1 MRRKACRG
9 DLPVS
14 LQEKIEILVL
24 LAVDNDEESRNS
36 AFHTLEYWVPAELQ
50 KVLSNPSTPVGV
62 LEFVAYNL
70 APGRKELEEALLLNP
85 SLPGPLREWMVDV
98 VALFAEAESSE
109 SAEASV
115 PLQSADEVIDSSRVE
130 ELRERTSVMLR
141 IRRMS
146 PFQKVKTA
154 LIGSQEERMCLVRDA
169 NKLVARAVLQS
180 PKVSDHEAENFASM
194 KDISEE
200 LLRLIAQSRRFMKN
214 YAVLRALVNNPRTPI
229 DAGLPLLH
237 YISDRDLKGVVFN
250 RNVSDVIRS
259 TASKFI
265 RQKEEA
271 NKPKFGKH

>member
-1 MRRKACRG
+1 M
-9 DLPVS
+9 
-14 LQEKIEILVL
+14 
-24 LAVDNDEESRNS
+24 
-36 AFHTLEYWVPAELQ
+36 
-50 KVLSNPSTPVGV
+50 
-62 LEFVAYNL
+62 
-70 APGRKELEEALLLNP
+70 
-85 SLPGPLREWMVDV
+85 
-98 VALFAEAESSE
+98 ALFAEAESSE
-109 SAEASV
+109 SAEAPV

-237 YISDRDLKGVVFN
+237 HISDRDLKGLVFN